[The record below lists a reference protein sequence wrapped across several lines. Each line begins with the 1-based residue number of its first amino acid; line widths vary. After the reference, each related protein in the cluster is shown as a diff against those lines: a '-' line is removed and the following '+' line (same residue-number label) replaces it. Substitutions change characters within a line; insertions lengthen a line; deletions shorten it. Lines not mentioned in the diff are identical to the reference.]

1 MVNMLRIYINNL
13 KGNMKKTVNHTFC
26 EICSFYLLC
35 IMVLFSSLG
44 CEYVE
49 EIDKMVLQI
58 EAIDPNV
65 VEANTDFGISLFHE
79 IRKSEQD
86 KNIFISPF
94 SVSVALA
101 MTLNGAAGKT
111 ETSMVDTL
119 QLQDIETEAIN
130 PNYALLQQTL
140 QMTDPMVTLTIANS
154 LWSDQHFSFNSE
166 FLNRNSQFFDAE
178 ISSLDFAD
186 PNSVNTINQWVND
199 NTSGKITEIL
209 KEISSDEVLFL
220 INAIYFKG
228 SWQTE
233 FDPTKTRDSDFHLSD
248 GTTKQVP
255 MMVREGK
262 YPFYY
267 SKDFQA
273 VSLPYGDGK
282 IGMYIFLPSADANL
296 DTFLDSL
303 NTESWKNWIS
313 ELREQKI
320 WVQIPKFKLE
330 YKTDL
335 SDVLKALGMEV
346 AFDKYQADFSGMS
359 SDDDLYISR
368 VDHKAVVEVNEEG
381 TEAAAVTNI
390 GIAVTSLPP
399 QFIVERPFFFAIRDN
414 ETKTVLFMG
423 TVVDPL
429 E

>member
-1 MVNMLRIYINNL
+1 
-13 KGNMKKTVNHTFC
+13 MKKTRNHTFC

-49 EIDKMVLQI
+49 EIDKMEILI
-58 EAIDPNV
+58 EIIDPNV
-65 VEANTDFGISLFHE
+65 VEANTDFGINLFHE

-101 MTLNGAAGKT
+101 MTLNGAAGET
-111 ETSMVDTL
+111 ETGMVDTL
-119 QLQDIETEAIN
+119 QLQDIETEMIN

-140 QMTDPMVTLTIANS
+140 QTTDPKVTLTIANS
-154 LWSDQHFSFNSE
+154 LWSDQDFSFNPD
-166 FLNRNSQFFDAE
+166 FLNSNSQYFDAE
-178 ISSLDFAD
+178 ISPLDFTD
-186 PNSVNTINQWVND
+186 PNSVDTINQWVND
-199 NTSGKITEIL
+199 NTNGEITEIL

-282 IGMYIFLPSADANL
+282 IGMYIFLPSADSDL

-303 NTESWKNWIS
+303 NTESWENWIP

-330 YKTDL
+330 YRADL

-346 AFDKYQADFSGMS
+346 AFDKNQADFSRMS
-359 SDDDLYISR
+359 SDSDLYISR

-399 QFIVERPFFFAIRDN
+399 QFIADRPFFFAIRDN
-414 ETKTVLFMG
+414 ETGSVLFMG

>member
-1 MVNMLRIYINNL
+1 
-13 KGNMKKTVNHTFC
+13 MKKIGNHTFC

-35 IMVLFSSLG
+35 IMVLFSSLS

-49 EIDKMVLQI
+49 DIEKQELQI
-58 EAIDPNV
+58 ETVDPNV
-65 VEANTDFGISLFHE
+65 VEANTDFGFNLFHE

-86 KNIFISPF
+86 ENIFISPF

-101 MTLNGAAGKT
+101 MTLNGAAGET
-111 ETSMVDTL
+111 ETAMVDTL

-130 PNYALLQQTL
+130 PNFALLQQTL
-140 QMTDPMVTLTIANS
+140 EMADPKVTLTIANS
-154 LWSDQHFSFNSE
+154 LWSEQSFSFNPE

-186 PNSVNTINQWVND
+186 PNSVNTINQWVN
-199 NTSGKITEIL
+199 NRTIGKITEIL
-209 KEISSDEVLFL
+209 NEISSDEVLFL

-233 FDPTKTRDSDFHLSD
+233 FDPAKTRDGDFHLSD
-248 GTTKQVP
+248 STTKQVS
-255 MMVREGK
+255 MMVREGN

-267 SKDFQA
+267 GEDFQA
-273 VSLPYGDGK
+273 ISLPYGDGK
-282 IGMYIFLPSADANL
+282 IGMYIFLPSRDSNL
-296 DTFLDSL
+296 NTFLDSL
-303 NTESWKNWIS
+303 STQSWENWIS
-313 ELREQKI
+313 QFHEQKI
-320 WVQIPKFKLE
+320 WVQVPKFKLE
-330 YKTDL
+330 YRADL
-335 SDVLKALGMEV
+335 SDMLKALGMGV
-346 AFDKYQADFSGMS
+346 AFDKNRSDFSRMS
-359 SDDDLYISR
+359 SDGDLYISR

-381 TEAAAVTNI
+381 TEAAAVTNV

-399 QFIVERPFFFAIRDN
+399 QFIADRPFFFAIRDN

-423 TVVDPL
+423 TVVDPS